1 MAGGLVIASIGVYSG
16 GAVAQLLVE
25 PLVRYCLYYVVR
37 LVTYTVKDER
47 GRWSIF
53 RPNTPWLQ
61 RHHLTF
67 FQNSLIWS
75 EAPILIIEQ
84 SIQIRDAD
92 YPRIIILEMIL

>member
-47 GRWSIF
+47 GQVVYF
-53 RPNTPWLQ
+53 
-61 RHHLTF
+61 
-67 FQNSLIWS
+67 
-75 EAPILIIEQ
+75 
-84 SIQIRDAD
+84 
-92 YPRIIILEMIL
+92 